1 MSTPSTSILL
11 LGNHVFMTLTLC
23 VSTLTTNALGAPAPK
38 PKIYALLY
46 VPKKS
51 DRFET
56 ARNRRKQIAEVKSQ
70 FTFYTAIHLLKDVDL
85 PSLPNK
91 GQPDGD
97 RDSHEVDVDWMQRNL
112 KIEYL
117 DDTGV
122 IRIGL
127 IAGSPLE
134 QALLVNAVARAY
146 LKDIVRRDREDFEMR
161 LEALKR
167 DLDRDKQVLPAKI
180 KPEIKA
186 NIERE
191 IELIKDAIK
200 RTELELRTLPQL
212 LELAEVPKD

>member
-1 MSTPSTSILL
+1 VLYV
-11 LGNHVFMTLTLC
+11 GTLHTD
-23 VSTLTTNALGAPAPK
+23 AFGAPAPI
-38 PKIYALLY
+38 PAIYALLY
-46 VPKKS
+46 VPKKA

-56 ARNRRKQIAEVKSQ
+56 VRNRRKQIAEVKSP
-70 FTFYTAIHLLKDVDL
+70 FTLYTAIRLLKDVDL

-91 GQPDGD
+91 GKPDGD
-97 RDSHEVDVDWMQRNL
+97 RDSHEVDVNRMQRNL

-117 DDTGV
+117 DGTGV

-127 IAGSPLE
+127 IAGSPRE

-146 LKDIVRRDREDFEMR
+146 FKDIVLREKDFNEKK
-161 LEALKR
+161 LEGLKR
-167 DLDRDKQVLPAKI
+167 DLEREQQTLPLKI
-180 KPEIKA
+180 RKEIKA

-200 RTELELRTLPQL
+200 RTELELRTLPEL